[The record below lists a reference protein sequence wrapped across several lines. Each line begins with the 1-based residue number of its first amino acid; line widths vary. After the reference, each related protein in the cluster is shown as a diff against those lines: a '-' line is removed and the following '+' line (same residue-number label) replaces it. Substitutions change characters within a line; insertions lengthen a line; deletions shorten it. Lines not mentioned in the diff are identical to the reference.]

1 MICNVRYA
9 SRAMKIKNS
18 LKLNNQLSSEE
29 ELVYLRQLVA
39 ELTEENG
46 RLKAALAA
54 SAGDL

>member
-1 MICNVRYA
+1 
-9 SRAMKIKNS
+9 MKIKNS

-29 ELVYLRQLVA
+29 ELAYLRQLVA

-46 RLKAALAA
+46 RLKAALAT